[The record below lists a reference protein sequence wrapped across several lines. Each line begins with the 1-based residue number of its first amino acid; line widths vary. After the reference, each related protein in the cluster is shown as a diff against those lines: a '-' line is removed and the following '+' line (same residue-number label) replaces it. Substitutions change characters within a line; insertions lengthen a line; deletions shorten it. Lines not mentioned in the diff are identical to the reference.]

1 MKTTAIVVLAFGL
14 TAGACQRPGQSA
26 RPDQSTG
33 VETAPATGGAES
45 ARATTGGASARPNE
59 ASTVV
64 AGAAG
69 AAAALASA
77 SAAAAPKEPETR
89 EVTLAS
95 GTALPIVLDTP
106 VSSEGSQVGDE
117 VRGHLAKPVLVDG
130 ETVLGTGTTVD
141 GVVTAVV
148 QSGRVKGRAHVAIRF
163 ESLTGT
169 GMSRRRIEASPYA
182 RTAAATKKKDAL
194 KVGAPAAGGAIIG
207 AIAGGKKGALIGG
220 AIGAGAG
227 GAVVVSTRGDEVHL
241 VRGTVVT
248 VRLTDAL
255 QVSVPRR

>member
-14 TAGACQRPGQSA
+14 MASACQRPGQSA
-26 RPDQSTG
+26 RPDQATG
-33 VETAPATGGAES
+33 VEAAPATGAAES
-45 ARATTGGASARPNE
+45 ARTATGGASARPNE
-59 ASTVV
+59 APTVA

-69 AAAALASA
+69 LT
-77 SAAAAPKEPETR
+77 SAAAAPKGPETR

-95 GTALPIVLDTP
+95 GTSLPIVLDTP

-141 GVVTAVV
+141 GVVTAAER
-148 QSGRVKGRAHVAIRF
+148 SGRVKGRAHVAIRF

-169 GMSRRRIEASPYA
+169 GMSRLRIDASPYA

-207 AIAGGKKGALIGG
+207 AIAGGKKGALVGG

-255 QVSVPRR
+255 HVSVPVH